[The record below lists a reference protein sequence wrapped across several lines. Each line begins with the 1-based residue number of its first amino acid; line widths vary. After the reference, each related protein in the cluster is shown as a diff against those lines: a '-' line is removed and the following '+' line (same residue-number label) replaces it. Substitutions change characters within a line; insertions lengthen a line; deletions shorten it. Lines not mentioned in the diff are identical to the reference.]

1 MVDVATFFF
10 YARFEIHKICIER
23 LFLWLWIISSNQY
36 PHFIIITQCCICILP
51 SISNEI
57 HNSATNPM
65 NPWQFYVGTLTC
77 ILINGTG
84 RRGMGICWQCQGIN
98 YHYAASS
105 HDYQSFERLLRG
117 LLHGFDDDTCT
128 EHFSKN
134 STSELQILILTFK

>member
-65 NPWQFYVGTLTC
+65 NPWQFYVGKVTC

-84 RRGMGICWQCQGIN
+84 RRGMGICWQCLGLN
-98 YHYAASS
+98 CHHMTANHLSVCCGGYCMASTMT
-105 HDYQSFERLLRG
+105 HALNIFQKIQLPNCKFW
-117 LLHGFDDDTCT
+117 F
-128 EHFSKN
+128 
-134 STSELQILILTFK
+134 